1 MRKLFELTTL
11 PVIMI
16 SWLIVSGSPVLFLWY
31 IPLTVDA
38 QNIDDEGGGD
48 GGRSTDED
56 RDSNSNDDGTEVIIP
71 KNAAW
76 SETIPERFSPVNTT
90 VSIGSEVIWINEDN
104 LEHTITSG
112 NLTHLGF
119 DGIHDGKFYS
129 GVLGSGD
136 SFSHIF
142 EEAGIY
148 AYFCSPHPWMNGYV
162 IVEGGSLRDNEV
174 DDGGGIDFSS
184 NANRE
189 EDSNGNNGANDEN
202 NDNEDGDD
210 NEDGGD
216 DDSDSEDE
224 DKDEDE

>member
-1 MRKLFELTTL
+1 LN
-11 PVIMI
+11 
-16 SWLIVSGSPVLFLWY
+16 
-31 IPLTVDA
+31 VDA
-38 QNIDDEGGGD
+38 QNIDDDENGGD
-48 GGRSTDED
+48 DGSWSADED
-56 RDSNSNDDGTEVIIP
+56 RDSNNKDDVTEVIIP

-90 VSIGSEVIWINEDN
+90 VSIRSEVIWINEDN

-129 GVLGSGD
+129 GVLGPGD
-136 SFSHIF
+136 SFSHTF

-174 DDGGGIDFSS
+174 DDGGIDFSS
-184 NANRE
+184 NANQE

-202 NDNEDGDD
+202 NDNEDGND
-210 NEDGGD
+210 NENGEGD

-224 DKDEDE
+224 DEDE